1 MAVILDGKAVAAK
14 VKAEVRERVGSL
26 KAEGKRIPCLA
37 VILVGE
43 DPASAVYVRNK
54 KKDCEEVGFVSRGYT
69 LPAET
74 TQDELISL
82 IDELNADDTV
92 DGILCQLP
100 VPKHIDSI
108 AVLERIAPDK
118 DVDCFHPVSAGK
130 LFRGTP
136 AMLPCTPAGV
146 IRILDEYSIDIA
158 GKNCVVVGR
167 SNIVGKPAAM
177 MLLDRNGTVTV
188 CHSKTKCLT
197 ELTKSADILVSAV
210 GRANFI
216 TGDMVKD
223 GAVVVDVGMN
233 RNAEGKLCGDCDYS
247 SCYEKASYI
256 TPVPGGVGPMTRA
269 MLMENTMTAYGIH
282 ENEER

>member
-1 MAVILDGKAVAAK
+1 MALILDGKAVAAK
-14 VKAEVRERVGSL
+14 VKSEVKAKVDAL
-26 KAEGKRIPCLA
+26 KAEGKRIPALA

-54 KKDCEEVGFVSRGYT
+54 KKDCEEVGFVSIGYD
-69 LPAET
+69 LPKET
-74 TQDELISL
+74 TEEELISL
-82 IDELNADDTV
+82 IDKLNADGNV

-100 VPKHIDSI
+100 VPKHINST

-136 AMLPCTPAGV
+136 AFLPCTPAGV
-146 IRILDEYSIDIA
+146 IRVLDEYGIEIA
-158 GKNCVVVGR
+158 GKNCVVIGR

-188 CHSKTKCLT
+188 CHSKTANLKEVTLG
-197 ELTKSADILVSAV
+197 ADILVSAV
-210 GRANFI
+210 GRASFV
-216 TGDMVKD
+216 TGDMVKE

-233 RNAEGKLCGDCDYS
+233 RNAEGKLCGDCDYE
-247 SCYEKASYI
+247 SCAAKASYI

-269 MLMENTMTAYGIH
+269 MLMENTFTAYTYH
-282 ENEER
+282 S

>member
-1 MAVILDGKAVAAK
+1 MAIILDGKAVAAK
-14 VKAEVRERVGSL
+14 VKGEVKAKVDTL
-26 KAEGKRIPCLA
+26 KNEGKRIPALA

-54 KKDCEEVGFVSRGYT
+54 KKDCEEVGFLSIGYT

-74 TQDELISL
+74 TQEELIAL
-82 IDELNADDTV
+82 IDKLNADDTV

-100 VPKHIDSI
+100 VPKHIDAG

-136 AMLPCTPAGV
+136 SLLPCTPAGV

-188 CHSKTKCLT
+188 CHSKTKNLS
-197 ELTKSADILVSAV
+197 EVTKSADILVSAV
-210 GRANFI
+210 GRADFI
-216 TGDMVKD
+216 KGDMIKD

-233 RNAEGKLCGDCDYS
+233 RNAEGKLCGDCDYL
-247 SCYEKASYI
+247 SCYEKASHI

-282 ENEER
+282 EGTMK

>member
-1 MAVILDGKAVAAK
+1 MAIILDGKAVAAK
-14 VKAEVRERVGSL
+14 VKDGV
-26 KAEGKRIPCLA
+26 KAQVEALAKENKRIPCLA

-54 KKDCEEVGFVSRGYT
+54 KKDCEEVGFISEGYT

-74 TQDELISL
+74 TQEELIAL
-82 IDELNADDTV
+82 IDKLNADNNV

-100 VPKHIDSI
+100 VPKHIDST

-130 LFRGTP
+130 LFRGVP
-136 AMLPCTPAGV
+136 CMLPCTPAGV
-146 IRILDEYSIDIA
+146 IRVLDEYSIEIA
-158 GKNCVVVGR
+158 GKNCVVIGR

-188 CHSKTKCLT
+188 CHSKTKDLAAIT
-197 ELTKSADILVSAV
+197 READILVSAV
-210 GRANFI
+210 GKANFV
-216 TGDMVKD
+216 TGDMIKE

-233 RNAEGKLCGDCDYS
+233 RNAEGKLCGDCDYE

-269 MLMENTMTAYGIH
+269 MLMENTMTAYKLH
-282 ENEER
+282 EN

>member
-1 MAVILDGKAVAAK
+1 MATILDGKAVAAK
-14 VKAEVRERVGSL
+14 VKDGVKAQVDAL
-26 KAEGKRIPCLA
+26 KEQGKRIPCLA
-37 VILVGE
+37 VILVGD

-54 KKDCEEVGFVSRGYT
+54 KKDCEEVGFISKGYT

-74 TQDELISL
+74 TQEQLIAL
-82 IDELNADDTV
+82 IDELNADSGT

-100 VPKHIDSI
+100 VPKHIDSA

-130 LFRGTP
+130 LFRGAP
-136 AMLPCTPAGV
+136 CMLPCTPAGV
-146 IRILDEYSIDIA
+146 IRVLDEYGIEIA

-188 CHSKTKCLT
+188 CHSKTKNLA
-197 ELTKSADILVSAV
+197 EVTKNADILVSAV
-210 GRANFI
+210 GRAGFI
-216 TGDMVKD
+216 TGDMVKE

-233 RNAEGKLCGDCDYS
+233 RNSEGKLCGDCDYE
-247 SCYEKASYI
+247 SCAEKASYI

-269 MLMENTMTAYGIH
+269 MLMENTMTAYKLH
-282 ENEER
+282 E